1 MENVLNKN
9 HNVTSHQINKVE
21 AQKDSIIN
29 DYSEQLRNTNRFKN
43 LILEAEK
50 IGIIGENPQNIGIK
64 IKQPI
69 KCQLKIQI

>member
-29 DYSEQLRNTNRFKN
+29 DYSEQLRNANKLKKPYNRSSKKLN
-43 LILEAEK
+43 YRRRYTKTLE
-50 IGIIGENPQNIGIK
+50 
-64 IKQPI
+64 
-69 KCQLKIQI
+69 